1 MLSIFATNF
10 IQDAFS
16 PLISVFKA
24 ILVFLHGNVTGGSW
38 GLAIIG
44 LTIIVRA
51 ALVPLTVKQFS
62 SMAKLQAL
70 GPDIKALQARYK
82 DDKQRLNEEMMK
94 FYRENQVNPFS
105 SCLPLVLQLPV
116 FLSLFYMLRSDL
128 KLQICGSALHAHA
141 MQIGQ
146 AFSDSYV
153 QKTSCQSVSHGSGKF
168 LFIPDVTASARG
180 GVLAILIV
188 LYIGSQ
194 LISSLMTTA
203 TVDRNQRLIALGLPF
218 VFTIFILSFPAGLI
232 LYWITTNLWTVG
244 QQFVVRKYFPP
255 PTLTGAGA
263 DAGKLSLSG
272 LFSRPEPKGAGPA
285 TKPVGGGGRTAPGV
299 GDRKA
304 PAGGVRGAA
313 AKARTAAAAKAEAA
327 GGDAPKATAAKR
339 GAPKATAARGG
350 GGAET
355 APKGTPAKGGRAGV
369 ETAPKG
375 TPAKG
380 GRAGADTAPKKPAAG
395 KATQRPPA
403 RGKGRAGGGT
413 TNGRATDAEP
423 AGQEEKAREAKP
435 AGAGR
440 PRGSP
445 PPPPPRKKKK
455 RSGRR
460 R

>member
-1 MLSIFATNF
+1 MASILATNF

-24 ILVFLHGNVTGGSW
+24 IMVFLHTNVTGGSW

-70 GPDIKALQARYK
+70 GPELKALQARYK
-82 DDKQRLNEEMMK
+82 DDKQRLNEETMK
-94 FYRENQVNPFS
+94 FYRENQVNPFG

-128 KLQICGSALHAHA
+128 KIQICGHALKAHHIVTDA
-141 MQIGQ
+141 MI
-146 AFSDSYV
+146 
-153 QKTSCQSVSHGSGKF
+153 QKTSCQSVAPGSAKF
-168 LFIPDVTASARG
+168 LFIPDVTASATG
-180 GVLAILIV
+180 GVLIILIV

-194 LISSLMTTA
+194 LVSSLMTTA

-244 QQFVVRKYFPP
+244 QQFTVRRYFPP
-255 PTLTGAGA
+255 PALAGAGA
-263 DAGKLSLSG
+263 DAGKLSLKG
-272 LFSRPEPKGAGPA
+272 LFSRPDAV
-285 TKPVGGGGRTAPGV
+285 KP
-299 GDRKA
+299 
-304 PAGGVRGAA
+304 PAGGAKKGAA
-313 AKARTAAAAKAEAA
+313 AAGAKPGPARTKAAA
-327 GGDAPKATAAKR
+327 G
-339 GAPKATAARGG
+339 RGG
-350 GGAET
+350 G
-355 APKGTPAKGGRAGV
+355 
-369 ETAPKG
+369 
-375 TPAKG
+375 
-380 GRAGADTAPKKPAAG
+380 AA
-395 KATQRPPA
+395 AT
-403 RGKGRAGGGT
+403 GGT
-413 TNGRATDAEP
+413 A
-423 AGQEEKAREAKP
+423 KKP
-435 AGAGR
+435 AGATAKASGDAATKKVPAAGATTRATTRRKGGSAPAAGANTGGATKEAVGSGDGNREAKAPAAAR
-440 PRGSP
+440 PRGSA

>member
-1 MLSIFATNF
+1 MPSILATNF

-24 ILVFLHGNVTGGSW
+24 ILVFLHNNVTGGSW
-38 GLAIIG
+38 GVAIIG

-70 GPDIKALQARYK
+70 GPDIKALQARHK

-128 KLQICGSALHAHA
+128 KIQICGSALHAHA
-141 MQIGQ
+141 IQIGQ
-146 AFSDSYV
+146 TFSDSYV
-153 QKTSCQSVSHGSGKF
+153 QKTSCQSVAPGSGKF
-168 LFIPDVTASARG
+168 LFIPDVTASATG
-180 GVLAILIV
+180 GVLIVLVV

-244 QQFVVRKYFPP
+244 QQFIVRKYFPP
-255 PTLTGAGA
+255 PTLAGAGA
-263 DAGKLSLSG
+263 DAGKLSLRG
-272 LFSRPEPKGAGPA
+272 LFSRAEPADTGPA
-285 TKPVGGGGRTAPGV
+285 RKPAAGTRKPAAGGGKAATAASDG
-299 GDRKA
+299 KA
-304 PAGGVRGAA
+304 GGGVRGAA
-313 AKARTAAAAKAEAA
+313 AKARMATAEKAE
-327 GGDAPKATAAKR
+327 TAK
-339 GAPKATAARGG
+339 TESARGG
-350 GGAET
+350 G
-355 APKGTPAKGGRAGV
+355 PKPNS
-369 ETAPKG
+369 
-375 TPAKG
+375 AKG
-380 GRAGADTAPKKPAAG
+380 GRAGADTATKKPPAPKTSQPA
-395 KATQRPPA
+395 PA
-403 RGKGRAGGGT
+403 RGKGRAAGAAR
-413 TNGRATDAEP
+413 NGRATGADG
-423 AGQEEKAREAKP
+423 AGQDEKAGEAKP
-435 AGAGR
+435 ARTAR
-440 PRGSP
+440 PRGSA